1 MKKSNL
7 FAIILLAVSFVFTF
21 VGCTLNP
28 EPEVGRSDV
37 VEEEVGGS
45 DNEGASG
52 GTGDVGGGKYEELG
66 FSPENEK
73 AEVEKEAA
81 DDFINKLIESGFEE
95 DVDYTVE
102 YAGDKVIFVL
112 TEEGK
117 EKLDNQIKAES
128 GEIEGETI
136 SVDLTEKKWL
146 VNFRYNL
153 PTESCT
159 REFSIGKQNG
169 LKIGDKLNVK
179 VKLEVSK
186 DISLLTAGIFYY
198 GEGGKYVFLG
208 NQDNDAEVKKDIK
221 ANEEFEA
228 SFTYNV
234 TKVDVPADKEL
245 FIEFKYSNA
254 DPYERT
260 YIGSNRSAE
269 DTHFKVS
276 STADGLKIETK
287 EVIGETRKKGSGAYI
302 CFYVNGK
309 RLPISIGIDDEH
321 KGAETFIYPF
331 VSKDD
336 VVYAEYYEVYE
347 TASKE
352 YISYEFVRVKS
363 EFECENIEDY
373 VDLDKLNS
381 ITPKVK
387 YDADENNFF
396 FGFDTTVSSA
406 KEIFI
411 GSAND
416 YYRVGYTLLSGEKD
430 WSDTGW
436 LVNQAGVSVDEN
448 GEFVIFEGYFDY
460 ENSEWVN
467 EEKEF
472 FTEGKNLNLP
482 FASWKPVNEILESIA
497 THGNKYWGQLNF
509 DINING
515 TWYPLSTLFTDTYIF
530 GENDLSNVDIDVEDT
545 LSKAVAEVK
554 NVPATE
560 AEFKE
565 MLDDVIAEYEGFFES
580 MDSSNAR
587 AVVTTGKE
595 VLKAA
600 EIAEQINNFVKGMV
614 TTINDVI
621 SKGSNNELNKIL
633 IDFDKQIN
641 VGQVSFVT
649 WFDAICDIYAEIGK
663 MVIPMPDDGL
673 TTQRSLTTL
682 ICESMGISSGDFYKY
697 LNLLD
702 KYATIEKFYLDLDV
716 EADGKYLG
724 SETTMDSMFAAI
736 SSHEDE
742 DLASVELGTILSLGI
757 INIDD
762 AIKTIIKDITNKN
775 IAVVLPVKALQ
786 LKIDASVDAKATYGN
801 LVSIMQIIAEGP
813 SETTTY
819 PVLDAE
825 LNYGCKVAV
834 CTKDK
839 VGGIVS
845 LDISYSLE
853 NEKVKE
859 YVEQV
864 FEMMQE
870 ASNPS
875 FDATEMAA
883 TLATLYDSIYSVTI
897 SVSDG
902 FSKTYKYSEFMELM
916 GNYIPVE
923 QIM

>member
-21 VGCTLNP
+21 VGCTQNP
-28 EPEVGRSDV
+28 GS
-37 VEEEVGGS
+37 EE
-45 DNEGASG
+45 
-52 GTGDVGGGKYEELG
+52 VGGGKYEELG

-287 EVIGETRKKGSGAYI
+287 EVTGETRVKDSGSKLS
-302 CFYVNGK
+302 FYVNGK
-309 RLPISIGIDDEH
+309 RLPIAIGIDNEH

-336 VVYAEYYEVYE
+336 VVFVEYYEAYK
-347 TASKE
+347 TASKQ
-352 YISYEFVRVKS
+352 YSSSEFVRVKS
-363 EFECENIEDY
+363 EFECKNIEDY
-373 VDLDKLNS
+373 VDLDKFNS

-387 YDADENNFF
+387 YDADKNNFF

-436 LVNQAGVSVDEN
+436 LVNQTGFSVDEN
-448 GEFVIFEGYFDY
+448 GEFVKFGGYIDY
-460 ENSEWVN
+460 ENFEWVD
-467 EEKEF
+467 EKKEF

-509 DINING
+509 DININD

-565 MLDDVIAEYEGFFES
+565 MLDDVIAEYTGFFES
-580 MDSSNAR
+580 MNSTDAR

-595 VLKAA
+595 VLKAT

-621 SKGSNNELNKIL
+621 NKGSNNELNKIL
-633 IDFDKQIN
+633 IDFDEQIN

-649 WFDAICDIYAEIGK
+649 WFDAICDIYKEIDI
-663 MVIPMPDDGL
+663 MLNPDEQYRPSL
-673 TTQRSLTTL
+673 TTQ

-716 EADGKYLG
+716 AADGKYLG
-724 SETTMDSMFAAI
+724 SEMDSMFEAI
-736 SSHEDE
+736 SGHEDE

-775 IAVVLPVKALQ
+775 VAVVLPVKALQ
-786 LKIDASVDAKATYGN
+786 FKIDASVDAKATYGN
-801 LVSIMQIIAEGP
+801 FLSIMQIIAEGP

-853 NEKVKE
+853 NDKVKD
-859 YVEQV
+859 YVEKV

-870 ASNPS
+870 SSKPS

-883 TLATLYDSIYSVTI
+883 TLVTLYDSIYSVTI

-902 FSKTYKYSEFMELM
+902 FSKTYNYSEFMELM
-916 GNYIPVE
+916 GNYIPVG

>member
-28 EPEVGRSDV
+28 
-37 VEEEVGGS
+37 GS
-45 DNEGASG
+45 
-52 GTGDVGGGKYEELG
+52 GDVGGGKYEELG
-66 FSPENEK
+66 FSPENGK

-81 DDFINKLIESGFEE
+81 DDFINKLIGSGFEE

-146 VNFRYNL
+146 GNFWYNL
-153 PTESCT
+153 PTESCAKV
-159 REFSIGKQNG
+159 FSIGKQNG

-179 VKLEVSK
+179 VKLEASK
-186 DISLLTAGIFYY
+186 NISLLTAGIFYY
-198 GEGGKYVFLG
+198 GEGGKCVYLG
-208 NQDNDAEVKKDIK
+208 NQDNNAEVKKDIK

-245 FIEFKYSNA
+245 FIEFKYSSA
-254 DPYERT
+254 DPDEVT
-260 YIGSNRSAE
+260 FIGSNISAE
-269 DTHFKVS
+269 ETHFKVS

-287 EVIGETRKKGSGAYI
+287 EVIGETRKEDSGSSLS
-302 CFYVNGK
+302 FYVNGK
-309 RLPISIGIDDEH
+309 RLPIAIGIDNEH

-336 VVYAEYYEVYE
+336 VVYVEYYEVYK

-352 YISYEFVRVKS
+352 YSSSEFVRVKS
-363 EFECENIEDY
+363 EFECKNIEDY
-373 VDLDKLNS
+373 VDLEKLNS
-381 ITPKVK
+381 ITPKLK
-387 YDADENNFF
+387 YDANKNNFF

-411 GSAND
+411 GNAND

-436 LVNQAGVSVDEN
+436 LVNQAGVSVGEN
-448 GEFVIFEGYFDY
+448 GEFVIFEKSYFDY
-460 ENSEWVN
+460 ENFEWVN

-472 FTEGKNLNLP
+472 FTEGKHLNLP
-482 FASWKPVNEILESIA
+482 FASWKPVNDILESIA

-509 DINING
+509 DININD
-515 TWYPLSTLFTDTYIF
+515 TWYALPTLFTDTYIF

-565 MLDDVIAEYEGFFES
+565 MLDDVIAEYVGFFES

-621 SKGSNNELNKIL
+621 NKGSNNELNKIL

-649 WFDAICDIYAEIGK
+649 WFDAICDIYAEISK
-663 MVIPMPDDGL
+663 MMMPDE
-673 TTQRSLTTL
+673 QNRSLTNL

-762 AIKTIIKDITNKN
+762 AIKTIIKQITNEDVT
-775 IAVVLPVKALQ
+775 VVLPVKALQ
-786 LKIDASVDAKATYGN
+786 FKIDASVDAKATYGN

-870 ASNPS
+870 SSNPS
-875 FDATEMAA
+875 FDVTEMAA
-883 TLATLYDSIYSVTI
+883 TLYALYDSIYSVTI

-902 FSKTYKYSEFMELM
+902 FSKTYKYSEFIELM
-916 GNYIPVE
+916 GNYIPTE

>member
-21 VGCTLNP
+21 VGCTQNP
-28 EPEVGRSDV
+28 GS
-37 VEEEVGGS
+37 EE
-45 DNEGASG
+45 
-52 GTGDVGGGKYEELG
+52 VGGGKYEELG

-146 VNFRYNL
+146 GNFWYNS
-153 PTESCT
+153 PTESCA
-159 REFSIGKQNG
+159 RAFSIGKQNG

-198 GEGGKYVFLG
+198 GEGGKCVFLG
-208 NQDNDAEVKKDIK
+208 NQDNNVEVKKDIK

-254 DPYERT
+254 DPDERT
-260 YIGSNRSAE
+260 FIGSNISAE
-269 DTHFKVS
+269 ETHFKVS

-287 EVIGETRKKGSGAYI
+287 EVTGETRVKDSGSKLS
-302 CFYVNGK
+302 FYVNGK
-309 RLPISIGIDDEH
+309 RLPIAIGIDNEH

-336 VVYAEYYEVYE
+336 VVFVEYYEAYK
-347 TASKE
+347 TASKQ
-352 YISYEFVRVKS
+352 YSSSEFVRVKS
-363 EFECENIEDY
+363 EFECKNIEDY

-387 YDADENNFF
+387 YDADKNNFF

-411 GSAND
+411 DSAND

-436 LVNQAGVSVDEN
+436 LIDQAGVSVDEN
-448 GEFVIFEGYFDY
+448 GEFVIFERYFDN
-460 ENSEWVN
+460 ENFEWVN
-467 EEKEF
+467 EEKGF
-472 FTEGKNLNLP
+472 FIEGKNLNLP
-482 FASWKPVNEILESIA
+482 FASWRSVNEILESIA
-497 THGNKYWGQLNF
+497 THGNKYWGQLDF
-509 DINING
+509 SIKIND
-515 TWYPLSTLFTDTYIF
+515 TWYALPTLLTDTYIF

-565 MLDDVIAEYEGFFES
+565 MLDDVIAEYTGFFES
-580 MDSSNAR
+580 MNSTDAR

-600 EIAEQINNFVKGMV
+600 EIADQINNFVKGMV

-621 SKGSNNELNKIL
+621 NKGSNNELNKIL

-649 WFDAICDIYAEIGK
+649 WFDAICDIYKEIDI
-663 MVIPMPDDGL
+663 MMNPDEQYRPSL
-673 TTQRSLTTL
+673 TTQ

-724 SETTMDSMFAAI
+724 SEMDSMFEAI
-736 SSHEDE
+736 SGHEDE

-775 IAVVLPVKALQ
+775 VAVVLPVKALQ
-786 LKIDASVDAKATYGN
+786 FKIDASVDAKATYGN
-801 LVSIMQIIAEGP
+801 FLSIMQIIAEGP

-825 LNYGCKVAV
+825 LNYGCKFAV

-853 NEKVKE
+853 NDKVKD

>member
-21 VGCTLNP
+21 VGCTQNP
-28 EPEVGRSDV
+28 GS
-37 VEEEVGGS
+37 EE
-45 DNEGASG
+45 
-52 GTGDVGGGKYEELG
+52 VGGGKYEELG

-95 DVDYTVE
+95 GVDYTVE
-102 YAGDKVIFVL
+102 YADDKVIFIL
-112 TEEGK
+112 TEKGK
-117 EKLDNQIKAES
+117 EKVDNQIKAES

-146 VNFRYNL
+146 GNFWYNS
-153 PTESCT
+153 PTESCA
-159 REFSIGKQNG
+159 RAFSIGKQNG

-198 GEGGKYVFLG
+198 GEGRKCVFLG
-208 NQDNDAEVKKDIK
+208 NQDNNVEVKKDIK

-254 DPYERT
+254 DPDERT
-260 YIGSNRSAE
+260 FIGSNISAE
-269 DTHFKVS
+269 ETHFKVS

-287 EVIGETRKKGSGAYI
+287 EVTGETRVKDSGSKLS
-302 CFYVNGK
+302 FYVNGK
-309 RLPISIGIDDEH
+309 RLPIAIGIDNEH
-321 KGAETFIYPF
+321 KGAEIFIYPF

-336 VVYAEYYEVYE
+336 VVFVEYYEAYK
-347 TASKE
+347 TASKQ
-352 YISYEFVRVKS
+352 YSSSEFVRVKS
-363 EFECENIEDY
+363 EFECKNIEDY

-387 YDADENNFF
+387 YDADKNNFF

-411 GSAND
+411 DSAND

-436 LVNQAGVSVDEN
+436 LIDQAGVSVDEN
-448 GEFVIFEGYFDY
+448 GEFVIFERYFDN
-460 ENSEWVN
+460 ENFEWVN
-467 EEKEF
+467 EEKGF
-472 FTEGKNLNLP
+472 FIEGKNLNLP
-482 FASWKPVNEILESIA
+482 FASWRSVNEILESIA
-497 THGNKYWGQLNF
+497 THGNKYWGQLDF
-509 DINING
+509 SIKIND
-515 TWYPLSTLFTDTYIF
+515 TWYALPTLLTDTYIF

-565 MLDDVIAEYEGFFES
+565 MLDDVIAEYTGFFES
-580 MDSSNAR
+580 MNSTDAR

-595 VLKAA
+595 VLKAT

-621 SKGSNNELNKIL
+621 NKGSNNELNKIL
-633 IDFDKQIN
+633 IDFDEQIN

-649 WFDAICDIYAEIGK
+649 WFDAICDIYKEIDI
-663 MVIPMPDDGL
+663 MMNPDEQYRPSL
-673 TTQRSLTTL
+673 TTQ

-724 SETTMDSMFAAI
+724 SEMDSMFEAI
-736 SSHEDE
+736 SGHEDE

-775 IAVVLPVKALQ
+775 VAVVLPVKALQ
-786 LKIDASVDAKATYGN
+786 FKIDASVDAKATYGN
-801 LVSIMQIIAEGP
+801 FLSIMQIIAEGP

-853 NEKVKE
+853 NDKVKDYVEKV
-859 YVEQV
+859 
-864 FEMMQE
+864 FEIMQE
-870 ASNPS
+870 SSNTS

-883 TLATLYDSIYSVTI
+883 TLVTLYDSIYSVTI

>member
-1 MKKSNL
+1 M
-7 FAIILLAVSFVFTF
+7 
-21 VGCTLNP
+21 
-28 EPEVGRSDV
+28 
-37 VEEEVGGS
+37 
-45 DNEGASG
+45 
-52 GTGDVGGGKYEELG
+52 
-66 FSPENEK
+66 
-73 AEVEKEAA
+73 
-81 DDFINKLIESGFEE
+81 
-95 DVDYTVE
+95 
-102 YAGDKVIFVL
+102 
-112 TEEGK
+112 
-117 EKLDNQIKAES
+117 
-128 GEIEGETI
+128 
-136 SVDLTEKKWL
+136 
-146 VNFRYNL
+146 
-153 PTESCT
+153 
-159 REFSIGKQNG
+159 
-169 LKIGDKLNVK
+169 
-179 VKLEVSK
+179 
-186 DISLLTAGIFYY
+186 
-198 GEGGKYVFLG
+198 
-208 NQDNDAEVKKDIK
+208 
-221 ANEEFEA
+221 
-228 SFTYNV
+228 
-234 TKVDVPADKEL
+234 

-254 DPYERT
+254 DPDERT
-260 YIGSNRSAE
+260 FIGSNISVE
-269 DTHFKVS
+269 ETHFKVS

-287 EVIGETRKKGSGAYI
+287 EVTGETRVKDSGSKLS
-302 CFYVNGK
+302 FYVNGK
-309 RLPISIGIDDEH
+309 RLPIAIGIDNEH

-336 VVYAEYYEVYE
+336 VVFVEYYEAYK
-347 TASKE
+347 TASKQ
-352 YISYEFVRVKS
+352 YSSSEFVRVKS
-363 EFECENIEDY
+363 EFECKNIEDY
-373 VDLDKLNS
+373 VDLDKFNS

-436 LVNQAGVSVDEN
+436 IVNNPSVSVDEN
-448 GEFVIFEGYFDY
+448 GEIVIFESDFGY
-460 ENSEWVN
+460 ENDEG
-467 EEKEF
+467 KEF
-472 FTEGKNLNLP
+472 FTEGKKLNIP
-482 FASWKPVNEILESIA
+482 FASWRSVNEILESIA
-497 THGNKYWGQLNF
+497 THGNKYWGQLDF
-509 DINING
+509 SIKIND
-515 TWYPLSTLFTDTYIF
+515 TWYALPTLFTDTYIF
-530 GENDLSNVDIDVEDT
+530 GENNPADKDVDIEET
-545 LSKAVAEVK
+545 LSKAVAEV
-554 NVPATE
+554 NTVPADE

-565 MLDDVIAEYEGFFES
+565 MLDDVIAEYTGFFES
-580 MDSSNAR
+580 MNSTDAR

-600 EIAEQINNFVKGMV
+600 EIADQINNFVKGMV

-621 SKGSNNELNKIL
+621 NKGLNNELNKIL

-649 WFDAICDIYAEIGK
+649 WFDAICDIYKEIDI
-663 MVIPMPDDGL
+663 MMNPDEQYRPSL
-673 TTQRSLTTL
+673 TTQ

-724 SETTMDSMFAAI
+724 SEMDSMFEAI
-736 SSHEDE
+736 SGHEDE

-762 AIKTIIKDITNKN
+762 AIKTIIKQIANEDV
-775 IAVVLPVKALQ
+775 AVVLPVKALQ
-786 LKIDASVDAKATYGN
+786 FKIDASVDAKATYGN

-845 LDISYSLE
+845 LDITYSLE
-853 NEKVKE
+853 NDKVKDYVEKV
-859 YVEQV
+859 
-864 FEMMQE
+864 FEIMQE
-870 ASNPS
+870 SSNTS

-902 FSKTYKYSEFMELM
+902 FSKTYNYSEFMELM
-916 GNYIPVE
+916 GNYIPVG

>member
-21 VGCTLNP
+21 VGCTQNP
-28 EPEVGRSDV
+28 
-37 VEEEVGGS
+37 GS
-45 DNEGASG
+45 
-52 GTGDVGGGKYEELG
+52 GDVGGGKYEELG
-66 FSPENEK
+66 FSPENGK

-81 DDFINKLIESGFEE
+81 DDFINKLIGSGFEE

-128 GEIEGETI
+128 GEIKGETI

-179 VKLEVSK
+179 VKLEASK

-260 YIGSNRSAE
+260 YIGSNSSAE
-269 DTHFKVS
+269 ETHFKVS

-309 RLPISIGIDDEH
+309 RLPVSIGIDDEH

-336 VVYAEYYEVYE
+336 VVYLEYYEVYE

-363 EFECENIEDY
+363 EFECKKIEDY
-373 VDLDKLNS
+373 VDLEKLNS
-381 ITPKVK
+381 ITPKIK
-387 YDADENNFF
+387 YDADKNNFF

-411 GSAND
+411 GNAND

-430 WSDTGW
+430 WSDTDW
-436 LVNQAGVSVDEN
+436 LINQAGVSVDEN

-482 FASWKPVNEILESIA
+482 FASWRPVNFILESIA
-497 THGNKYWGQLNF
+497 TRGNKYWGQLNF
-509 DINING
+509 DININD
-515 TWYPLSTLFTDTYIF
+515 TWYALPTLFTDTYNF

-565 MLDDVIAEYEGFFES
+565 MLDDVIAEYVGFFES

-614 TTINDVI
+614 TTISDVI
-621 SKGSNNELNKIL
+621 NKGSNNELNKIL

-663 MVIPMPDDGL
+663 MVIPMPDEGL
-673 TTQRSLTTL
+673 TTQMSLTTL

-762 AIKTIIKDITNKN
+762 AIKTIIKQIANEDV
-775 IAVVLPVKALQ
+775 AVVLPVKALQ
-786 LKIDASVDAKATYGN
+786 FKIDASVDAKATYGN

-813 SETTTY
+813 TETTTY

-853 NEKVKE
+853 NDKVKD
-859 YVEQV
+859 YVEKV

-902 FSKTYKYSEFMELM
+902 FSKTYNYSEFMELM

>member
-21 VGCTLNP
+21 VGCTQNP
-28 EPEVGRSDV
+28 
-37 VEEEVGGS
+37 GS
-45 DNEGASG
+45 
-52 GTGDVGGGKYEELG
+52 GDVGGGKYEELG
-66 FSPENEK
+66 FSPENGK

-81 DDFINKLIESGFEE
+81 DDFINKLIGSGFEE
-95 DVDYTVE
+95 GVDYTVE

-146 VNFRYNL
+146 GKFWYNL
-153 PTESCT
+153 PTESCAKA
-159 REFSIGKQNG
+159 FSIGKQNG

-179 VKLEVSK
+179 VKLEASK

-198 GEGGKYVFLG
+198 GEGEKYVFLG
-208 NQDNDAEVKKDIK
+208 NQDNNAEVKKDIK

-245 FIEFKYSNA
+245 FIEFKYSSA
-254 DPYERT
+254 DPDEVT
-260 YIGSNRSAE
+260 FIGSNISAE
-269 DTHFKVS
+269 ETHFKVS

-287 EVIGETRKKGSGAYI
+287 EVIGETRNKDSGSSLS
-302 CFYVNGK
+302 FYVNGK
-309 RLPISIGIDDEH
+309 RLPIAIGIDNEH

-331 VSKDD
+331 VSRDD
-336 VVYAEYYEVYE
+336 VVYVEYYEVYK

-352 YISYEFVRVKS
+352 YSSSEFARVKS
-363 EFECENIEDY
+363 EFECKKIEDY
-373 VDLDKLNS
+373 VDLEKLNS
-381 ITPKVK
+381 ITPKLK
-387 YDADENNFF
+387 YDADKNNFF

-411 GSAND
+411 GNAND

-448 GEFVIFEGYFDY
+448 GEFVID
-460 ENSEWVN
+460 

-482 FASWKPVNEILESIA
+482 FASWKLVNEILESIA

-509 DINING
+509 DININD
-515 TWYPLSTLFTDTYIF
+515 TWYALPTLFTDTYNF
-530 GENDLSNVDIDVEDT
+530 GENDISNVDIDVEDI
-545 LSKAVAEVK
+545 LSKAVAEVE

-565 MLDDVIAEYEGFFES
+565 MLYDVIAEYEGFFES

-621 SKGSNNELNKIL
+621 NKGSNNELNKIL

-649 WFDAICDIYAEIGK
+649 WFDAICDIYKEIDI
-663 MVIPMPDDGL
+663 MMNPNEQYRL
-673 TTQRSLTTL
+673 SLTNQ
-682 ICESMGISSGDFYKY
+682 IYESMGISSGDFYKY

-724 SETTMDSMFAAI
+724 SEMDSMFGAI
-736 SSHEDE
+736 SGHEDE

-762 AIKTIIKDITNKN
+762 AIETIIKDITNKN
-775 IAVVLPVKALQ
+775 VAVVLPVKALQ
-786 LKIDASVDAKATYGN
+786 FKIDASVDAKATYGN
-801 LVSIMQIIAEGP
+801 FLSIMQIIAEGP

-825 LNYGCKVAV
+825 LNYGYKVAV

-845 LDISYSLE
+845 LDISCSLE
-853 NEKVKE
+853 NEKVKD
-859 YVEQV
+859 YVGQV

-870 ASNPS
+870 SSNPS
-875 FDATEMAA
+875 FDVKEMA
-883 TLATLYDSIYSVTI
+883 ATLYDSIYSVTI

-902 FSKTYKYSEFMELM
+902 FIKTYKYSEFMELM

>member
-21 VGCTLNP
+21 VGCTQNP
-28 EPEVGRSDV
+28 
-37 VEEEVGGS
+37 GS
-45 DNEGASG
+45 
-52 GTGDVGGGKYEELG
+52 GDVGGGKYEELG
-66 FSPENEK
+66 FSPENGK

-81 DDFINKLIESGFEE
+81 DDFINKLIGSGFEE
-95 DVDYTVE
+95 GVDYTVE

-146 VNFRYNL
+146 GNFWYNL

-159 REFSIGKQNG
+159 RAFSIGKQNG

-179 VKLEVSK
+179 VKLEASK
-186 DISLLTAGIFYY
+186 DISLLTAGIFYH

-254 DPYERT
+254 DPDERT
-260 YIGSNRSAE
+260 FIGSNISAE
-269 DTHFKVS
+269 ETHFKVS

-287 EVIGETRKKGSGAYI
+287 EVIGETRKEDSGSSLS
-302 CFYVNGK
+302 FYVNGK
-309 RLPISIGIDDEH
+309 RLPIAIGIDDEH

-336 VVYAEYYEVYE
+336 VVYVEYYEVYK

-352 YISYEFVRVKS
+352 YSSSEFVRVKS
-363 EFECENIEDY
+363 EFECKNIEDY
-373 VDLDKLNS
+373 VDLEKLNS
-381 ITPKVK
+381 ITPKLK
-387 YDADENNFF
+387 YDADKNNFF

-448 GEFVIFEGYFDY
+448 GEFVIFERYFDN
-460 ENSEWVN
+460 ENFVN

-482 FASWKPVNEILESIA
+482 FASWKPVNDILESIA

-509 DINING
+509 DININD
-515 TWYPLSTLFTDTYIF
+515 TWYALPTLFTDTYNF

-565 MLDDVIAEYEGFFES
+565 MLDDVIAEYVGFFES

-621 SKGSNNELNKIL
+621 NKGSNNELNKIL

-663 MVIPMPDDGL
+663 MVMPMPDEGL
-673 TTQRSLTTL
+673 TTQMSLATL

-775 IAVVLPVKALQ
+775 VAVVLPVKALQ
-786 LKIDASVDAKATYGN
+786 FKIDASVDAKASYGN
-801 LVSIMQIIAEGP
+801 FLSIMQIIAEGP
-813 SETTTY
+813 TETTTY

-902 FSKTYKYSEFMELM
+902 FSKTYNYSEFMELM

>member
-21 VGCTLNP
+21 VGCTQNP
-28 EPEVGRSDV
+28 GS
-37 VEEEVGGS
+37 EE
-45 DNEGASG
+45 
-52 GTGDVGGGKYEELG
+52 VGGGKYEELG

-95 DVDYTVE
+95 GVDYTVE
-102 YAGDKVIFVL
+102 YADDKVIFIL
-112 TEEGK
+112 TEKGK
-117 EKLDNQIKAES
+117 EKVDNQIKAES

-146 VNFRYNL
+146 GNFWYNS
-153 PTESCT
+153 PTESCA
-159 REFSIGKQNG
+159 RAFSIGKQNG

-198 GEGGKYVFLG
+198 GEGRKCVFLG
-208 NQDNDAEVKKDIK
+208 NQDNNVEVKKDIK

-254 DPYERT
+254 DPDERT
-260 YIGSNRSAE
+260 FIGSNISAE
-269 DTHFKVS
+269 ETHFKVS

-287 EVIGETRKKGSGAYI
+287 EVTGETRVKDSGSKLS
-302 CFYVNGK
+302 FYVNGK
-309 RLPISIGIDDEH
+309 RLPIAIGIDNEH

-331 VSKDD
+331 VSKGD
-336 VVYAEYYEVYE
+336 VVFVEYYEAYK
-347 TASKE
+347 TASKQ
-352 YISYEFVRVKS
+352 YSSSEFVRVKS
-363 EFECENIEDY
+363 EFECKNIEDY

-387 YDADENNFF
+387 YDANENNFF

-411 GSAND
+411 DSAND

-436 LVNQAGVSVDEN
+436 LIDQAGVSVDEN

-467 EEKEF
+467 KEKGF
-472 FTEGKNLNLP
+472 FIEGKNLNLP
-482 FASWKPVNEILESIA
+482 FASWRSVTEILESIA
-497 THGNKYWGQLNF
+497 THGNKYWGQLDF
-509 DINING
+509 SIKIND
-515 TWYPLSTLFTDTYIF
+515 TWYALPTLLTDTYIF

-565 MLDDVIAEYEGFFES
+565 MLDDVIAEYTGFFES
-580 MDSSNAR
+580 MNSTDAR

-621 SKGSNNELNKIL
+621 NKGSNNELNKIL
-633 IDFDKQIN
+633 IDFDEQIN

-649 WFDAICDIYAEIGK
+649 WFDAICDIYKEIDI
-663 MVIPMPDDGL
+663 MMNPDEQYRPSL
-673 TTQRSLTTL
+673 TTQ

-724 SETTMDSMFAAI
+724 SEMDSMFEAI
-736 SSHEDE
+736 SGHEDE

-775 IAVVLPVKALQ
+775 VAVVLPVKALQ
-786 LKIDASVDAKATYGN
+786 FKIDASVDAKATYGN
-801 LVSIMQIIAEGP
+801 FLSIMQIIAEGP

-853 NEKVKE
+853 NDKVKDYVEKV
-859 YVEQV
+859 
-864 FEMMQE
+864 FEIMQE
-870 ASNPS
+870 SSNTS

-883 TLATLYDSIYSVTI
+883 TLVTLYDSIYSVTI

>member
-21 VGCTLNP
+21 VGCTQNP
-28 EPEVGRSDV
+28 
-37 VEEEVGGS
+37 GS
-45 DNEGASG
+45 
-52 GTGDVGGGKYEELG
+52 GDVGGGKYEELG
-66 FSPENEK
+66 FSPENGK

-81 DDFINKLIESGFEE
+81 DDFINKLIGSGFEE

-146 VNFRYNL
+146 GNFWYNL
-153 PTESCT
+153 PTESCAKA
-159 REFSIGKQNG
+159 FSIGKQNG

-179 VKLEVSK
+179 VKLEASK
-186 DISLLTAGIFYY
+186 NISLLTAGIFYY

-254 DPYERT
+254 DPDERT
-260 YIGSNRSAE
+260 FIGNNISAE
-269 DTHFKVS
+269 ETHFKVS

-287 EVIGETRKKGSGAYI
+287 VVPGETRVKDSGSSLS
-302 CFYVNGK
+302 FYVNGK
-309 RLPISIGIDDEH
+309 RLPIAIGIDNDH

-336 VVYAEYYEVYE
+336 VVYVEYYEAYK
-347 TASKE
+347 TDSKQ
-352 YISYEFVRVKS
+352 YSSSEFVRVKS
-363 EFECENIEDY
+363 EFECKKIEDY
-373 VDLDKLNS
+373 VDLEKLNS
-381 ITPKVK
+381 ITPKLK
-387 YDADENNFF
+387 YDADKNNFF

-411 GSAND
+411 GDAND

-448 GEFVIFEGYFDY
+448 GEFVIFESYFDN
-460 ENSEWVN
+460 ENFEWVN

-472 FTEGKNLNLP
+472 FIEGKNLKLP
-482 FASWKPVNEILESIA
+482 FASWQPVNVILESIA

-509 DINING
+509 DININD
-515 TWYPLSTLFTDTYIF
+515 TWYALPTLFTDTYNF

-545 LSKAVAEVK
+545 LSKAVAEVE
-554 NVPATE
+554 NIPATE

-600 EIAEQINNFVKGMV
+600 EIADQINNFVKGMV

-621 SKGSNNELNKIL
+621 NKGSNNELNKIL

-736 SSHEDE
+736 SGHEDE

-775 IAVVLPVKALQ
+775 VAVALPVKALQ
-786 LKIDASVDAKATYGN
+786 FKIDASVDAKATYGN

-902 FSKTYKYSEFMELM
+902 FSQKYNYSEFMKLM

>member
-21 VGCTLNP
+21 VGCTQNP
-28 EPEVGRSDV
+28 GS
-37 VEEEVGGS
+37 EE
-45 DNEGASG
+45 
-52 GTGDVGGGKYEELG
+52 VGGGKYEELG

-95 DVDYTVE
+95 GVDYTVE
-102 YAGDKVIFVL
+102 YADDKVIFIL
-112 TEEGK
+112 TEKGK
-117 EKLDNQIKAES
+117 EKVDNQIKAES

-146 VNFRYNL
+146 GNFWYNS
-153 PTESCT
+153 PTESCA
-159 REFSIGKQNG
+159 RAFSIGKQNG

-198 GEGGKYVFLG
+198 GEGGKCVFLG
-208 NQDNDAEVKKDIK
+208 NQDNNVEVKKDIK

-254 DPYERT
+254 DPDERT
-260 YIGSNRSAE
+260 FIGSNISAE
-269 DTHFKVS
+269 ETHFKVS

-287 EVIGETRKKGSGAYI
+287 EVIGESRVKDSGSKLS
-302 CFYVNGK
+302 FYVNGK
-309 RLPISIGIDDEH
+309 RLPIAIGIDNEH

-336 VVYAEYYEVYE
+336 VVFVEYYEAYK
-347 TASKE
+347 TASKQ
-352 YISYEFVRVKS
+352 YSSSEFVRVKS
-363 EFECENIEDY
+363 EFECKKIEDY

-387 YDADENNFF
+387 YDADKNNFF

-411 GSAND
+411 DSAND

-436 LVNQAGVSVDEN
+436 LIDQAGVSVDEN

-482 FASWKPVNEILESIA
+482 FASWRSVNEILESIA
-497 THGNKYWGQLNF
+497 THGNKYWGQLDF
-509 DINING
+509 SIKIND
-515 TWYPLSTLFTDTYIF
+515 TWYALPTLLTDTYIF

-565 MLDDVIAEYEGFFES
+565 MLDDVIAEYTGFFES
-580 MDSSNAR
+580 MNSTDAR

-621 SKGSNNELNKIL
+621 NKGSNNELNKIL
-633 IDFDKQIN
+633 IDFDEQIN

-649 WFDAICDIYAEIGK
+649 WFDAICDIYKEIDI
-663 MVIPMPDDGL
+663 MMNPDEQYRPSL
-673 TTQRSLTTL
+673 TTQ

-724 SETTMDSMFAAI
+724 SEMDSMFEAI
-736 SSHEDE
+736 SGHEDE
-742 DLASVELGTILSLGI
+742 DLASVELGTIFSLGI

-775 IAVVLPVKALQ
+775 VAVVLPVKALQ
-786 LKIDASVDAKATYGN
+786 FKIDASVDAKATYGN
-801 LVSIMQIIAEGP
+801 FLSIMQIIAEGP

-853 NEKVKE
+853 NDKVKD
-859 YVEQV
+859 YVEKV

-870 ASNPS
+870 SSKPS

-883 TLATLYDSIYSVTI
+883 TLVTLYDSIYSVTI

-902 FSKTYKYSEFMELM
+902 FSKTYNYSEFMELM
-916 GNYIPVE
+916 GNYIPVG